1 MITKDNLPEVLRSF
15 EFEENKNV
23 WTKKYSTG
31 ASITVDFNS
40 AKINY
45 TPLDENFSMGEY
57 PTKEKPSSGFVIHR
71 DTTINFNSKE
81 NFVCLVCIH
90 LLLKKGYEAKHI
102 VIEPAFKVAH
112 GIKPSFGDILVFD
125 KEYDPLVLIEN
136 KTYGAEFSKEWNLMQ
151 KDGGQLFGYLGE
163 IVKTMKLCQNLV
175 LFAADFEENRIVPKS
190 HIITLKDNE
199 KRIAELD
206 NPKTFS
212 NAQGKYFEVWN
223 QTYRNAKETRGLFED
238 DIEAYTIGKLKY
250 TINDL
255 NPLSHA
261 EIKPIYNEFAKILRN
276 HAITDFEH
284 SFYILIDLFL
294 CKITDE
300 LNNPEDLQFYYK
312 GIARDTPKEYCNRL
326 LKLYQVGKKQ
336 LFDVDVINKEEDDIK
351 QIFVD
356 TGRILNGLYTGIKE
370 LFEEMKFYNIKKFN
384 FIDVENKEDFEMNF
398 QILIEITSLIQDIN
412 LSSSETNHFFG
423 DLFEGL
429 LSKNVHQTEGQF
441 FTPLPIVN
449 FIINSL
455 PQFPNTD
462 KVKVLDYAC
471 GAGHFLTEFVKH
483 YSKAQVYGIE
493 KSQTLSQVAK
503 IATIINGS
511 QNSRI
516 IFKDSLGLINTMDVR
531 YQGFD
536 RESFDCLIANPPY
549 SVKGFLNTLEQ
560 KDREQFELIKS
571 IDEKAYLKNDSI
583 ECFFIER
590 ARHFLKKDGLMG
602 IILPVSI
609 LSNSNERA
617 YLRTR
622 EIILANFNIL
632 AIALMNSRT
641 FGSTGTNTVILFAQK
656 VAKKNSESLLHAFME
671 KKDYRHQYISSGA
684 IDSYIQKQ
692 GYLIDEYYALM
703 QDNVLGEELKGTDV
717 FKDYDSNFKP
727 TAINKNIQREWFT
740 KSVFYKDGLK
750 ERTKEYRILFNS
762 FLGSDSY
769 MELEEAEHR
778 KQFIEYAKDIEAR
791 KLNVY
796 IQTADN
802 IVAILQSP
810 PEKIGD
816 KSNKNEVIKFLG
828 YDWSNRKGY
837 EGIKYLTNHVM
848 EDESEDEGDDKDK
861 EIVQAIN
868 SIKYIE
874 TPLYNP
880 NNDNDVTKYSYAL
893 RKHITDC
900 CSRFSYGSTNVYCEK
915 PFEGKSDELLQFAK
929 LTDLID
935 FGKTSFNSAIK
946 TKIENENERVLY
958 RKDIQ
963 VIGLGN
969 VADFVRGVTFDKND
983 QEIEPT
989 SKIVLTADNITLAGE
1004 LEIKKQIYL
1013 SENIAI
1019 DSQKKLRK
1027 DDCFICFSSG
1037 SLSHIGKI
1045 AFINEDTD
1053 YYAGGFMG
1061 ILRAKDIIMPKFLYY
1076 ILNTDYIHDIMRQ
1089 EATGTN
1095 IKNLSSKIGSIKIPL
1110 PTKALQQK
1118 IVAECLNIDAEAL
1131 EAKEKI
1137 DELKE
1142 DINEIVA
1149 SIDGKPVKLGSIA
1162 QFKNGL
1168 NYKKSTQGISI
1179 SIVGVADFKENK
1191 SPEWDK
1197 VQSIKINEPVDDS
1210 YLLHK
1215 NDLVTVRSNGSRELV
1230 GRFMLIDKEPE
1241 ERTTFSGFSIR
1252 VRIMSDEVNSEFL
1265 YYLLASAN
1273 VRQSLT
1279 TGSNGANIKSLNQ
1292 DLLSNLEIPLPSL
1305 SEQKGIVDKIGAIET
1320 KIASFKM
1327 ICDSAATRKDAVLRR
1342 ELIDDDKQGVGITY
1356 EKSIDIPAITN
1367 EYSPV
1372 DFEPMMVAEP
1382 FGRYKWEG
1390 FNRSIRDFFGNDQT
1404 ILIGCYKGKAYRD
1417 WIDAHH
1423 LYNIRLGNTKGSME
1437 ANQELFGSTSLLV
1450 LYELGKPEKLSAY
1463 KIIGHREI
1471 GKEELREMDYPNK
1484 KPRKSYMS
1492 FSLESLDMDL
1502 TFLIEQHLIE
1512 RLIEL
1517 DEDHA
1522 KGTPIFIEP

>member
-15 EFEENKNV
+15 EFEENKSI

-45 TPLDENFSMGEY
+45 APLDDNFGMGEY
-57 PTKEKPSSGFVIHR
+57 PTKEKPSTGFVIHR

-112 GIKPSFGDILVFD
+112 GVKPAFGDILIFD

-163 IVKTMKLCQNLV
+163 IVKTMRLCQNLV

-206 NPKTFS
+206 NPKTFA
-212 NAQGKYFEVWN
+212 NAQGNYFEVWN
-223 QTYRNAKETRGLFED
+223 QTYRNAIETKGLVED
-238 DIEAYTIGKLKY
+238 DIAAYSVGKLKY

-255 NPLSHA
+255 NGLSHA
-261 EIKPIYNEFAKILRN
+261 EIRPIYHEFATILRN

-300 LNNPEDLQFYYK
+300 RNNPEDLQFYYK

-455 PQFPNTD
+455 PRFPNTD

-483 YSKAQVYGIE
+483 YPKAKVYGIE

-511 QNSRI
+511 QNSRVV
-516 IFKDSLGLINTMDVR
+516 FKDSLSLMNTMDVR
-531 YQGFD
+531 YQGFEK
-536 RESFDCLIANPPY
+536 ESFDCLIANPPY

-692 GYLIDEYYALM
+692 GYPIDEYYALM

-727 TAINKNIQREWFT
+727 TAINKNIQKEWFA
-740 KSVFYKDGLK
+740 KSDFYKEGLK

-762 FLGSDSY
+762 YLESDSY
-769 MELEEAEHR
+769 KGLEAAEHR
-778 KQFIEYAKDIEAR
+778 RQFIAFVKEIESR

-796 IQTADN
+796 IQTSNN

-816 KSNKNEVIKFLG
+816 KSNKNEVIRFLG

-837 EGIKYLTNHVM
+837 EGIKYLTNQVL

-880 NNDNDVTKYSYAL
+880 SDDNDATKFSYAL
-893 RKHITDC
+893 RKHITDSC
-900 CSRFSYGSTNVYCEK
+900 DRFSYGSTNVNCEK
-915 PFEGKSDELLQFAK
+915 PFEGNSDDLLQFAK
-929 LTDLID
+929 LIDLID
-935 FGKTSFNSAIK
+935 FRKTSFNFAIK
-946 TKIENENERVLY
+946 TKIDDENEIVQY

-963 VIGLGN
+963 VVGLGD

-983 QEIEPT
+983 QVIEPT
-989 SKIVLTADNITLAGE
+989 SKIVLTADNITLRGE
-1004 LEIKKQIYL
+1004 LVIKKQIYL
-1013 SENIAI
+1013 RENIAI
-1019 DSQKKLRK
+1019 DPQKKLRQ

-1045 AFINEDTD
+1045 AFIDEDTN

-1061 ILRAKDIIMPKFLYY
+1061 IIRANNNIMPKYLYY
-1076 ILNTDYIHDIMRQ
+1076 ILNTNNIHDIMRQ

-1095 IKNLSSKIGSIKIPL
+1095 IKNLSNKIESVKIPL
-1110 PTKALQQK
+1110 PIETLQQK
-1118 IVAECLNIDAEAL
+1118 IVAECQKIDKEAL
-1131 EAKEKI
+1131 DAKEQI
-1137 DELKE
+1137 DELQN

-1149 SIDGKPVKLGSIA
+1149 NIDGKSIKLGTIA

-1168 NYKKSTQGISI
+1168 NYKKSTQGKSI

-1197 VQSIKINEPVDDS
+1197 VQNIKINENVNDS

-1230 GRFMLIDKEPE
+1230 GRFMFIDKEPE

-1252 VRIMSDEVNSEFL
+1252 VRIVSDEVNSEFL

-1305 SEQKGIVDKIGAIET
+1305 SEQKGIVDRIGSIET
-1320 KIASFKM
+1320 KIASLKM
-1327 ICDSAATRKDAVLRR
+1327 ICDSAETRKEAVLHR
-1342 ELIDDDKQGVGITY
+1342 ELIEEGKQGTTIIADKTI
-1356 EKSIDIPAITN
+1356 KILTPTD
-1367 EYSPV
+1367 EYQSV
-1372 DFEPMMVAEP
+1372 DYEPMMAAEP
-1382 FGRYKWEG
+1382 FERYKWEG
-1390 FNRSIRDFFGNDQT
+1390 FEQGIIDFFGGNQT
-1404 ILIGCYKGKAYRD
+1404 ILVGCYKDKQYLD
-1417 WIDAHH
+1417 WIHSH
-1423 LYNIRLGNTKGSME
+1423 NIYNIRLGKTKGSME
-1437 ANQELFGSTSLLV
+1437 ANRKLFDSTSLLV
-1450 LYELGKPEKLSAY
+1450 LYELGTPNKLSAY
-1463 KIIGHREI
+1463 RITGHHEI
-1471 GKEELREMDYPNK
+1471 TKEELIEMDYPNK

-1492 FSLESLDMDL
+1492 FSLEPFEIDL
-1502 TFLIEQHLIE
+1502 TFLAEHHLIE
-1512 RLIEL
+1512 RLVEL
-1517 DEDHA
+1517 NANNA
-1522 KGTPIFIEP
+1522 KGTPVFIEP

>member
-45 TPLDENFSMGEY
+45 APLDENFSMGEY

-206 NPKTFS
+206 NPKTFTNS
-212 NAQGKYFEVWN
+212 QGNYFEVWN
-223 QTYRNAKETRGLFED
+223 QTYRNAIETKGLVED
-238 DIEAYTIGKLKY
+238 DIAAYSVGKLKY

-255 NPLSHA
+255 NGLSHA
-261 EIKPIYNEFAKILRN
+261 EIRPIYHEFATILRN

-300 LNNPEDLQFYYK
+300 RNNPDDLQFYYK
-312 GIARDTPKEYCNRL
+312 GVARDTPKEYCNRL
-326 LKLYQVGKKQ
+326 LKLYQLGKQQ
-336 LFDVDVINKEEDDIK
+336 LFNVEVINKDEEDIK
-351 QIFVD
+351 QIFID
-356 TGRILNGLYTGIKE
+356 TSRNLTNGLFAGIKA

-384 FIDVENKEDFEMNF
+384 FIDVENKEEFEMNF
-398 QILIEITSLIQDIN
+398 QILIKITALIQDIN

-455 PQFPNTD
+455 PQFPNKD

-471 GAGHFLTEFVKH
+471 GAGHFLTEFIKH
-483 YSKAQVYGIE
+483 YPKAQVYGIE

-511 QNSRI
+511 LDSRI
-516 IFKDSLGLINTMDVR
+516 VFKDSLSLMNTMDVR
-531 YQGFD
+531 YQGFERD
-536 RESFDCLIANPPY
+536 SFDCIIANPPY
-549 SVKGFLNTLEQ
+549 SVKGFLDTLEQ
-560 KDREQFELIKS
+560 KDRDQFVLSKS
-571 IDEKAYLKNDSI
+571 VDEKAYSTNRSI
-583 ECFFIER
+583 ECFFVER
-590 ARHFLKKDGLMG
+590 AQHFLKKDGLMG
-602 IILPVSI
+602 IVLPSSL
-609 LSNSNERA
+609 LSNENI
-617 YLRTR
+617 YTKTR
-622 EIILANFNIL
+622 EFIFANFNIL
-632 AIALMNSRT
+632 AIAVMNSRT

-656 VAKKNSESLLHAFME
+656 VAKKNSEGLLHAFID
-671 KKDYRHQYISSGA
+671 KKEYTAYTTSGS
-684 IDSYIQKQ
+684 IESYIHKQ
-692 GYLIDEYYALM
+692 GYPKDEYFAFM
-703 QDNVLGEELKGTDV
+703 QDDILGESLENTEI
-717 FKDYDSNFKP
+717 FKDYQSNFKP
-727 TAINKNIQREWFT
+727 SRVAKNLQKEWFAN
-740 KSVFYKDGLK
+740 SEYYREGLK
-750 ERTKEYRILFNS
+750 ENSKEYKNLFAL
-762 FLGSDSY
+762 FLSSNDY
-769 MELEEAEHR
+769 RLLEETEYR
-778 KQFIEYAKDIEAR
+778 RQFIAFAKDIECR

-796 IQTADN
+796 IQTDN
-802 IVAILQSP
+802 NVVAILQSP
-810 PEKIGD
+810 PEKID
-816 KSNKNEVIKFLG
+816 NKSNKAEVVKFLG
-828 YDWSNRKGY
+828 YDWSNRKGD
-837 EGIKYLTNHVM
+837 EGIKYLTSHVQ
-848 EDESEDEGDDKDK
+848 EADSSDDDDDKDA

-880 NNDNDVTKYSYAL
+880 DDDNDVTKFSYAL

-900 CSRFSYGSTNVYCEK
+900 CNKFSFGTAKANCERNFSK
-915 PFEGKSDELLQFAK
+915 DSDGLLQFAE
-929 LTDLID
+929 LTDLIKFD
-935 FGKTSFNSAIK
+935 RTSFNLAVK
-946 TKIENENERVLY
+946 TEIEKDV
-958 RKDIQ
+958 KDITYKCITKLFEEIVS
-963 VIGLGN
+963 VIETGSRPIGGVGNLTSGILSLGGEHIDN
-969 VADFVRGVTFDKND
+969 RSGYINLSEPKYVPIEFYEKANKGKLKKGDLLICKDGALTGKVAIVRDELGEQKAMINEHVFIVRCKNETTQNYLYVFLYSSLGQD
-983 QEIEPT
+983 
-989 SKIVLTADNITLAGE
+989 SLKSNITGSAQGGLNRSNLA
-1004 LEIKKQIYL
+1004 K
-1013 SENIAI
+1013 
-1019 DSQKKLRK
+1019 
-1027 DDCFICFSSG
+1027 
-1037 SLSHIGKI
+1037 
-1045 AFINEDTD
+1045 
-1053 YYAGGFMG
+1053 
-1061 ILRAKDIIMPKFLYY
+1061 
-1076 ILNTDYIHDIMRQ
+1076 
-1089 EATGTN
+1089 
-1095 IKNLSSKIGSIKIPL
+1095 IKIPF
-1110 PTKALQQK
+1110 PTDIVQQK
-1118 IVAECLNIDAEAL
+1118 IVTECQNIDAEAL
-1131 EAKEKI
+1131 EAKKQI
-1137 DELKE
+1137 IELQEEIK
-1142 DINEIVA
+1142 EIVA
-1149 SIDGKPVKLGSIA
+1149 DIKGKITKLGTIA

-1168 NYKKSTQGISI
+1168 NYKKSTQGIDI

-1197 VQSIKINEPVDDS
+1197 VHNIKINEHVDDS
-1210 YLLHK
+1210 FLLHK

-1230 GRFMLIDKEPE
+1230 GRFMLIDKEPK

-1252 VRIMSDEVNSEFL
+1252 VRIVSDEVDSEFL

-1279 TGSNGANIKSLNQ
+1279 TGSNGSNIKSLNQ

-1305 SEQKGIVDKIGAIET
+1305 SEQKDIVDKIGTIEA
-1320 KIASFKM
+1320 KIASLKR
-1327 ICDSAATRKDAVLRR
+1327 ICDGASARKEAVLHR
-1342 ELIDDDKQGVGITY
+1342 ELIEDDKQET
-1356 EKSIDIPAITN
+1356 AITADKTISILTPSDEN
-1367 EYSPV
+1367 QPV
-1372 DFEPMMVAEP
+1372 DYEPMMAAEP
-1382 FGRYKWEG
+1382 FGCYKWEG
-1390 FNRSIRDFFGNDQT
+1390 FDQSIRDFFGNDQT
-1404 ILIGCYKGKAYRD
+1404 ILVGCYKGKTYRD
-1417 WIDAHH
+1417 WIDAHY
-1423 LYNIRLGNTKGSME
+1423 LYNIRMGKTKGSME
-1437 ANQELFGSTSLLV
+1437 ANRELFDSTSLLV
-1450 LYELGKPEKLSAY
+1450 LYEIGKPDKLSAY
-1463 KIIGHREI
+1463 KIVDHREI
-1471 GKEELREMDYPNK
+1471 GKDELTGMGYPNK
-1484 KPRKSYMS
+1484 KPRKSYMA
-1492 FSLESLDMDL
+1492 FSLEPLDMDL
-1502 TFLIEQHLIE
+1502 TFLVEHHLIE
-1512 RLIEL
+1512 RIIEL
-1517 DEDHA
+1517 DANHA

>member
-15 EFEENKNV
+15 GFEENKNV

-45 TPLDENFSMGEY
+45 APLDENFSMGEY

-206 NPKTFS
+206 NPKTFA
-212 NAQGKYFEVWN
+212 NAQGNYFEVWN
-223 QTYRNAKETRGLFED
+223 QTYRNAIETKGLVED
-238 DIEAYTIGKLKY
+238 DIAAYSVGKLKY

-255 NPLSHA
+255 NGLSHA
-261 EIKPIYNEFAKILRN
+261 EIRPIYHEFATILRN

-300 LNNPEDLQFYYK
+300 RNNPDDLQFYYK
-312 GIARDTPKEYCNRL
+312 GVARDTPKEYCNRL
-326 LKLYQVGKKQ
+326 LKLYQLGKQQ
-336 LFDVDVINKEEDDIK
+336 LFNVEVINKDEEDIK
-351 QIFVD
+351 QIFID
-356 TGRILNGLYTGIKE
+356 TSRNLTNGLFAGIKA

-384 FIDVENKEDFEMNF
+384 FIDVENKEEFEMNF
-398 QILIEITSLIQDIN
+398 QILIKITALIQDIN

-455 PQFPNTD
+455 PKFPNKD

-471 GAGHFLTEFVKH
+471 GAGHFLTEFIKH
-483 YSKAQVYGIE
+483 YPKAQVYGIE

-511 QNSRI
+511 LDSRI
-516 IFKDSLGLINTMDVR
+516 VFKDSLSLMNTMDVR
-531 YQGFD
+531 YQGFERD
-536 RESFDCLIANPPY
+536 SFDCIIANPPY
-549 SVKGFLNTLEQ
+549 SVKGFLDTLEQ
-560 KDREQFELIKS
+560 KDRDQFVLSKS
-571 IDEKAYLKNDSI
+571 VDEKAYSTNRSI
-583 ECFFIER
+583 ECFFVER
-590 ARHFLKKDGLMG
+590 AQHFLKKDGLMG
-602 IILPVSI
+602 IVLPSSL
-609 LSNSNERA
+609 LSNENI
-617 YLRTR
+617 YTKTR
-622 EIILANFNIL
+622 EIIFANFNIL
-632 AIALMNSRT
+632 AIAVMNSRT

-656 VAKKNSESLLHAFME
+656 VAKKNSEGLLHAFID
-671 KKDYRHQYISSGA
+671 KKEYTAYTTSDSIE
-684 IDSYIQKQ
+684 SYIQKQ
-692 GYLIDEYYALM
+692 GYPKDEYFAFM
-703 QDNVLGEELKGTDV
+703 QDDILGESLENTEI
-717 FKDYDSNFKP
+717 FKDYQSNFKP
-727 TAINKNIQREWFT
+727 SRVAKNLQKEWFAN
-740 KSVFYKDGLK
+740 SEYYREGLK
-750 ERTKEYRILFNS
+750 ENSKEYKNLFAL
-762 FLGSDSY
+762 FLSSNDY
-769 MELEEAEHR
+769 RLLEETEYR
-778 KQFIEYAKDIEAR
+778 RQFIAFAKDIECR

-796 IQTADN
+796 IQTDN
-802 IVAILQSP
+802 NVVAILQSP
-810 PEKIGD
+810 PEKID
-816 KSNKNEVIKFLG
+816 NKSNKAEVVKFLG
-828 YDWSNRKGY
+828 YDWSNRKGD
-837 EGIKYLTNHVM
+837 EGIKYLTSHVQ
-848 EDESEDEGDDKDK
+848 EADSSDDDDDKDA

-880 NNDNDVTKYSYAL
+880 DDDNDVTKFSYAL
-893 RKHITDC
+893 RKHITDMC
-900 CSRFSYGSTNVYCEK
+900 NRFSFGMTSENCEK
-915 PFEGKSDELLQFAK
+915 PFAGGTDKLLQFVK
-929 LTDLID
+929 LTNLID
-935 FGKTSFNSAIK
+935 FGKTAFTFSIK
-946 TKIENENERVLY
+946 TNIDKNVQEIKYKKGISVDILGNIC
-958 RKDIQ
+958 DIQ
-963 VIGLGN
+963 KGTAI
-969 VADFVRGVTFDKND
+969 TSS
-983 QEIEPT
+983 EIEE
-989 SKIVLTADNITLAGE
+989 GE
-1004 LEIKKQIYL
+1004 YKVV
-1013 SENIAI
+1013 
-1019 DSQKKLRK
+1019 
-1027 DDCFICFSSG
+1027 
-1037 SLSHIGKI
+1037 
-1045 AFINEDTD
+1045 
-1053 YYAGGFMG
+1053 AGGIDYAYMHNKYNRPENVITVSASGANAGYVNFWQEK
-1061 ILRAKDIIMPKFLYY
+1061 IFASDCTTIIGNSFEETSFIYYFLKA
-1076 ILNTDYIHDIMRQ
+1076 NQ
-1089 EATGTN
+1089 
-1095 IKNLSSKIGSIKIPL
+1095 NLLFSLQKGAAQPHVYANDLKQIKIPIL
-1110 PTKALQQK
+1110 PISVQKK
-1118 IVAECLNIDAEAL
+1118 IVAECQNIDTEVL

-1137 DELKE
+1137 RELQE
-1142 DINEIVA
+1142 NINEIVA

-1197 VQSIKINEPVDDS
+1197 VQNIKINEHVDDS

-1230 GRFMLIDKEPE
+1230 GRFMFIDKEPE

-1252 VRIMSDEVNSEFL
+1252 VRIVSDEVNSEFL
-1265 YYLLASAN
+1265 YYFLASEN
-1273 VRQSLT
+1273 VRQNLT

-1305 SEQKGIVDKIGAIET
+1305 SEQKEIVSKIGAIES
-1320 KIASFKM
+1320 KIASLKL
-1327 ICDSAATRKDAVLRR
+1327 ICKGASARKEAVLHR
-1342 ELIDDDKQGVGITY
+1342 ELIEDDKDDIGITT
-1356 EKSIDIPAITN
+1356 ENATSILTQTDD
-1367 EYSPV
+1367 YQPV
-1372 DFEPMMVAEP
+1372 DYEPLMAAEP

-1390 FNRSIRDFFGNDQT
+1390 FDQSIRDFFNNDQT
-1404 ILIGCYKGKAYRD
+1404 ILVGCYKGKAYRD

-1423 LYNIRLGNTKGSME
+1423 LYNIRMGKTKGSME
-1437 ANQELFGSTSLLV
+1437 ANRELFGSTSLLV
-1450 LYELGKPEKLSAY
+1450 LYEIGKPDKLSAY
-1463 KIIGHREI
+1463 KIVDCQEI
-1471 GKEELREMDYPNK
+1471 GKEELIRMGYPNK

-1492 FSLESLDMDL
+1492 FSLEPLDMNL
-1502 TFLIEQHLIE
+1502 TFLVEHHLIE
-1512 RLIEL
+1512 RIIEL
-1517 DEDHA
+1517 DADHA

>member
-15 EFEENKNV
+15 GFEENKNV

-45 TPLDENFSMGEY
+45 APLDENFSMGEY

-206 NPKTFS
+206 NPKTFA
-212 NAQGKYFEVWN
+212 NAQGNYFEVWN
-223 QTYRNAKETRGLFED
+223 QTYRNAIETKGLVED
-238 DIEAYTIGKLKY
+238 DIAAYSVGKLKY

-255 NPLSHA
+255 NGLSHA
-261 EIKPIYNEFAKILRN
+261 EIRPIYHEFATILRN

-300 LNNPEDLQFYYK
+300 RNNPDDLQFYYK
-312 GIARDTPKEYCNRL
+312 GVARDTPKEYCNRL
-326 LKLYQVGKKQ
+326 LKLYQLGKQQ
-336 LFDVDVINKEEDDIK
+336 LFNVEVINKDEEDIK
-351 QIFVD
+351 QIFID
-356 TGRILNGLYTGIKE
+356 TSRNLTNGLFAGIKA

-384 FIDVENKEDFEMNF
+384 FIDVENKEEFEMNF
-398 QILIEITSLIQDIN
+398 QILIKITALIQDIN

-455 PQFPNTD
+455 PKFPNKD

-471 GAGHFLTEFVKH
+471 GAGHFLTEFIKH
-483 YSKAQVYGIE
+483 YPKAQVYGIE

-511 QNSRI
+511 LDSRI
-516 IFKDSLGLINTMDVR
+516 VFKDSLSLMNTMDVR
-531 YQGFD
+531 YQGFERD
-536 RESFDCLIANPPY
+536 SFDCIIANPPY
-549 SVKGFLNTLEQ
+549 SVKGFLDTLEQ
-560 KDREQFELIKS
+560 KDRDQFVLSKS
-571 IDEKAYLKNDSI
+571 VDEKAYSTNRSI
-583 ECFFIER
+583 ECFFVER
-590 ARHFLKKDGLMG
+590 AQHFLKKDGLMG
-602 IILPVSI
+602 IVLPSSL
-609 LSNSNERA
+609 LSNENI
-617 YLRTR
+617 YTKTR
-622 EIILANFNIL
+622 EIIFANFNIL
-632 AIALMNSRT
+632 AIAVMNSRT

-656 VAKKNSESLLHAFME
+656 VAKKNSEGLLHAFID
-671 KKDYRHQYISSGA
+671 KKEYTAYTTSDSIE
-684 IDSYIQKQ
+684 SYIQKQ
-692 GYLIDEYYALM
+692 GYPKDEYFAFM
-703 QDNVLGEELKGTDV
+703 QDDILGESLENTEI
-717 FKDYDSNFKP
+717 FKDYQSNFKP
-727 TAINKNIQREWFT
+727 SRVAKNLQKEWFAN
-740 KSVFYKDGLK
+740 SEYYREGLK
-750 ERTKEYRILFNS
+750 ENSKEYKNLFAL
-762 FLGSDSY
+762 FLSSNDY
-769 MELEEAEHR
+769 RLLEETEYR
-778 KQFIEYAKDIEAR
+778 RQFIAFAKDIECR

-796 IQTADN
+796 IQTDN
-802 IVAILQSP
+802 NVVAILQSP
-810 PEKIGD
+810 PEKID
-816 KSNKNEVIKFLG
+816 NKSNKAEVVKFLG
-828 YDWSNRKGY
+828 YDWSNRKGD
-837 EGIKYLTNHVM
+837 EGIKYLTSHVQ
-848 EDESEDEGDDKDK
+848 EADSSDDDDDKDA

-880 NNDNDVTKYSYAL
+880 DDDNDVTKFSYAL
-893 RKHITDC
+893 RKHITDMC
-900 CSRFSYGSTNVYCEK
+900 NRFSFGMTSENCEK
-915 PFEGKSDELLQFAK
+915 PFAGGTDKLLQFVK
-929 LTDLID
+929 LTNLID
-935 FGKTSFNSAIK
+935 FGKTAFTFSIK
-946 TKIENENERVLY
+946 TNIDKNVQEIKYKKGISVDILGNIC
-958 RKDIQ
+958 DIQ
-963 VIGLGN
+963 KGTAI
-969 VADFVRGVTFDKND
+969 TSS
-983 QEIEPT
+983 EIEE
-989 SKIVLTADNITLAGE
+989 GE
-1004 LEIKKQIYL
+1004 YKVV
-1013 SENIAI
+1013 
-1019 DSQKKLRK
+1019 
-1027 DDCFICFSSG
+1027 
-1037 SLSHIGKI
+1037 
-1045 AFINEDTD
+1045 
-1053 YYAGGFMG
+1053 AGGIDYAYMHNKYNRPENVITVSASGANAGYVNFWQEK
-1061 ILRAKDIIMPKFLYY
+1061 IFASDCTTIIGNSFEETSFIYYFLKA
-1076 ILNTDYIHDIMRQ
+1076 NQ
-1089 EATGTN
+1089 
-1095 IKNLSSKIGSIKIPL
+1095 NLLFSLQKGAAQPHVYANDLKQIKIPIL
-1110 PTKALQQK
+1110 PISVQKK
-1118 IVAECLNIDAEAL
+1118 IVAECQNIDTEVL

-1137 DELKE
+1137 RELQE
-1142 DINEIVA
+1142 NINEIVA

-1197 VQSIKINEPVDDS
+1197 VQNIKINEHVDDS

-1230 GRFMLIDKEPE
+1230 GRFMFIDKEPE

-1252 VRIMSDEVNSEFL
+1252 VRIVSDEVNSEFL
-1265 YYLLASAN
+1265 YYFLASAN
-1273 VRQSLT
+1273 VRQNLT

-1305 SEQKGIVDKIGAIET
+1305 SEQKEIVSKIGAIES
-1320 KIASFKM
+1320 KIASLKL
-1327 ICDSAATRKDAVLRR
+1327 ICEGASARKEAVLHR
-1342 ELIDDDKQGVGITY
+1342 ELIEDDKDDIGITT
-1356 EKSIDIPAITN
+1356 ENATSILTQTDD
-1367 EYSPV
+1367 YQPV
-1372 DFEPMMVAEP
+1372 DYEPLMAAEP

-1390 FNRSIRDFFGNDQT
+1390 FDQSIRDFFNNDQT
-1404 ILIGCYKGKAYRD
+1404 ILVGCYKGKAYRD

-1423 LYNIRLGNTKGSME
+1423 LYNIRMGKTKGSME
-1437 ANQELFGSTSLLV
+1437 ANRELFGSTSLLV
-1450 LYELGKPEKLSAY
+1450 LYEIGKPDKLSAY
-1463 KIIGHREI
+1463 KIVDCQEI
-1471 GKEELREMDYPNK
+1471 GKEELIRMGYPNK

-1492 FSLESLDMDL
+1492 FSLEPLDMNL
-1502 TFLIEQHLIE
+1502 TFRVEHHLIE
-1512 RLIEL
+1512 RIIEL
-1517 DEDHA
+1517 DADHA

>member
-15 EFEENKNV
+15 GFEENKNV

-45 TPLDENFSMGEY
+45 APLDENFSMGEY

-206 NPKTFS
+206 NPKTFA
-212 NAQGKYFEVWN
+212 NAQGNYFEVWN
-223 QTYRNAKETRGLFED
+223 QTYRNAIETKGLVED
-238 DIEAYTIGKLKY
+238 DIAAYSVGKLKY

-255 NPLSHA
+255 NGLSHA
-261 EIKPIYNEFAKILRN
+261 EIRPIYHEFATILRN

-300 LNNPEDLQFYYK
+300 RNNPDDLQFYYK
-312 GIARDTPKEYCNRL
+312 GVARDTPKEYCNRL
-326 LKLYQVGKKQ
+326 LKLYQLGKQQ
-336 LFDVDVINKEEDDIK
+336 LFNVEVINKDEEDIK
-351 QIFVD
+351 QIFID
-356 TGRILNGLYTGIKE
+356 TSRNLTNGLFAGIKA

-384 FIDVENKEDFEMNF
+384 FIDVENKEEFEMNF
-398 QILIEITSLIQDIN
+398 QILIKITALIQDIN

-455 PQFPNTD
+455 PKFPNKD

-471 GAGHFLTEFVKH
+471 GAGHFLTEFIKH
-483 YSKAQVYGIE
+483 YPKAQVYGIE

-511 QNSRI
+511 LDSRI
-516 IFKDSLGLINTMDVR
+516 VFKDSLSLMNTMDVR
-531 YQGFD
+531 YQGFERD
-536 RESFDCLIANPPY
+536 SFDCIIANPPY
-549 SVKGFLNTLEQ
+549 SVKGFLDTLEQ
-560 KDREQFELIKS
+560 KDRDQFVLSKS
-571 IDEKAYLKNDSI
+571 VDEKAYSTNRSI
-583 ECFFIER
+583 ECFFVER
-590 ARHFLKKDGLMG
+590 AQHFLKKDGLMG
-602 IILPVSI
+602 IVLPSSL
-609 LSNSNERA
+609 LSNENI
-617 YLRTR
+617 YTKTR
-622 EIILANFNIL
+622 EIIFANFNIL
-632 AIALMNSRT
+632 AIAVMNSRT

-656 VAKKNSESLLHAFME
+656 VAKKNSEGLLHAFID
-671 KKDYRHQYISSGA
+671 KKEYTAYTTSDSIE
-684 IDSYIQKQ
+684 SYIQKQ
-692 GYLIDEYYALM
+692 GYPKDEYFAFM
-703 QDNVLGEELKGTDV
+703 QDDILGESLENTEI
-717 FKDYDSNFKP
+717 FKDYQSNFKP
-727 TAINKNIQREWFT
+727 SRVAKNLQKEWFAN
-740 KSVFYKDGLK
+740 SEYYREGLK
-750 ERTKEYRILFNS
+750 ENSKEYKNLFAL
-762 FLGSDSY
+762 FLSSNDY
-769 MELEEAEHR
+769 RLLEETEYR
-778 KQFIEYAKDIEAR
+778 RQFIAFAKDIECR

-796 IQTADN
+796 IQTDN
-802 IVAILQSP
+802 NVVAILQSP
-810 PEKIGD
+810 PEKID
-816 KSNKNEVIKFLG
+816 NKSNKAEVVKFLG
-828 YDWSNRKGY
+828 YDWSNRKGD
-837 EGIKYLTNHVM
+837 EGIKYLTSHVQ
-848 EDESEDEGDDKDK
+848 EADSSDDDDDKDA

-880 NNDNDVTKYSYAL
+880 DDDNDVTKFSYAL
-893 RKHITDC
+893 RKHITDMC
-900 CSRFSYGSTNVYCEK
+900 NRFSFGMTSENCEK
-915 PFEGKSDELLQFAK
+915 PFAGGTDKLLQFVK
-929 LTDLID
+929 LTNLID
-935 FGKTSFNSAIK
+935 FGKTAFTFSIK
-946 TKIENENERVLY
+946 TNIDKNVQEIKYKKGISVDILGNIC
-958 RKDIQ
+958 DIQ
-963 VIGLGN
+963 KGTAI
-969 VADFVRGVTFDKND
+969 TSS
-983 QEIEPT
+983 EIEE
-989 SKIVLTADNITLAGE
+989 GE
-1004 LEIKKQIYL
+1004 YKVV
-1013 SENIAI
+1013 
-1019 DSQKKLRK
+1019 
-1027 DDCFICFSSG
+1027 
-1037 SLSHIGKI
+1037 
-1045 AFINEDTD
+1045 
-1053 YYAGGFMG
+1053 AGGIDYAYMHNKYNRPENVITVSASGANAGYVNFWQEK
-1061 ILRAKDIIMPKFLYY
+1061 IFASDCTTIIGNSFEETSFIYYFLKA
-1076 ILNTDYIHDIMRQ
+1076 NQ
-1089 EATGTN
+1089 
-1095 IKNLSSKIGSIKIPL
+1095 NLLFSLQKGAAQPHVYANDLKQIKIPIL
-1110 PTKALQQK
+1110 PISVQKK
-1118 IVAECLNIDAEAL
+1118 IVAECQNIDTEVL

-1137 DELKE
+1137 RELQE
-1142 DINEIVA
+1142 NINEIVA

-1197 VQSIKINEPVDDS
+1197 VQNIKINEHVDDS

-1230 GRFMLIDKEPE
+1230 GRFMFIDKEPE

-1252 VRIMSDEVNSEFL
+1252 VRIVSDEVNSEFL
-1265 YYLLASAN
+1265 YYFLASAN
-1273 VRQSLT
+1273 VRQNLT

-1305 SEQKGIVDKIGAIET
+1305 SEQKEIVSKIGAIES
-1320 KIASFKM
+1320 KIASLKL
-1327 ICDSAATRKDAVLRR
+1327 ICEGASARKEAVLHR
-1342 ELIDDDKQGVGITY
+1342 ELIEDDKDDIGITT
-1356 EKSIDIPAITN
+1356 ENATSILTQTDD
-1367 EYSPV
+1367 YQPV
-1372 DFEPMMVAEP
+1372 DYEPLMAAEP

-1390 FNRSIRDFFGNDQT
+1390 FDQSIRDFFNNDQT
-1404 ILIGCYKGKAYRD
+1404 ILVGCYKGKAYRD

-1423 LYNIRLGNTKGSME
+1423 LYNIRMGKTKGSME
-1437 ANQELFGSTSLLV
+1437 ANRELFGSTSLLV
-1450 LYELGKPEKLSAY
+1450 LYEIGKPDKLSAY
-1463 KIIGHREI
+1463 KIVDCQEI
-1471 GKEELREMDYPNK
+1471 GKEELIRMGYPNK

-1492 FSLESLDMDL
+1492 FSLEPLDMNL
-1502 TFLIEQHLIE
+1502 TFLVEHHLIE
-1512 RLIEL
+1512 RIIEL
-1517 DEDHA
+1517 DADHA